1 MATSVYKKYLLI
13 DHANNRHRFI
23 NSTSELPA
31 WFNSLGVNMSTIP
44 TTGNSGVPT
53 NLVLLD
59 LRTGEQVPIK
69 LVIGTAAI
77 VIS

>member
-13 DHANNRHRFI
+13 DHANNRHHFI
-23 NSTSELPA
+23 NSTSELNS
-31 WFNSLGVNMSTIP
+31 WFTSLGVNMATIP
-44 TTGNSGVPT
+44 TTGNTGVPT

-59 LRTGEQVPIK
+59 LRTGQEVPIK
-69 LVIGTAAI
+69 LLIGTAAI